1 MLSWFVIAPTSPR
14 EASLPTPGSLPPLQV
29 LWNPHLQMCM
39 KTNNFNPSRIRT
51 YTKSGGGLP
60 PTAIQSSGTSNLPPP
75 ALRSS
80 HLQPAAQTFPA
91 RANFSTPNNMSN
103 KLPSLVI
110 VGRPNVGKSTLFNRL
125 TGTRRSIVTNEPGIT
140 RDRIYGKAEWL
151 GHQMEIVDTGGI
163 VPDDKAL
170 IPTEILRQANIAIKK
185 ASLLVLV
192 VDSQAGL
199 TPLDEELA
207 RLLRATGKP
216 FVVAVNKVDATTQEN
231 NANVFHRLG
240 APIFPI
246 AAEHG
251 TGVDDLLDAALK
263 TFDPSEKASAT
274 KSADP
279 ISTKHVGAQHA
290 APQLGNTSAPEIP
303 SDIDPEYAD
312 AEIELADESADT
324 NADRP
329 TQVAIIGRPN
339 VGKSTLLNRMVGEE
353 RSIVSPIPGTTMD
366 SVDTEVEHE
375 GRIYTFVD
383 TAGIRRKGKT
393 TLVAEKLSV
402 VMARRGLERCDV
414 ALLIV
419 DGEQGVTQGDAQ
431 IASYA
436 EQSGRSVIIVMNKWD
451 LAVEAARKSAER
463 DAATSKGEARRAAHD
478 RRTEAAAKFSTTA
491 QSRAKFKAG
500 EARAAASRANRG
512 KDGSHKGGSR
522 EYSYAGAT
530 QGVHGFGDQDKSRLL
545 FDYEKL
551 VRGKLK
557 FLSYAPIV
565 FLSAKSGDR
574 ASKLFPLIDEVAAA
588 RRKRIPTPELNRWLK
603 EEVDLQRGTT
613 PKARPVKIYYLTQA
627 KTSPPTFL
635 IFTNQ
640 KDPLHFSYQRFLE
653 NQIRK
658 KWDFPGAPIRF
669 IQRLRKAERDTREP
683 KSREPKSRA
692 EARDV
697 ERKQHGPRLMREHET
712 KELDD

>member
-1 MLSWFVIAPTSPR
+1 MP
-14 EASLPTPGSLPPLQV
+14 
-29 LWNPHLQMCM
+29 
-39 KTNNFNPSRIRT
+39 
-51 YTKSGGGLP
+51 GGGGPTAKNPTFKP
-60 PTAIQSSGTSNLPPP
+60 PTCEPSNL
-75 ALRSS
+75 
-80 HLQPAAQTFPA
+80 QTFPA
-91 RANFSTPNNMSN
+91 HANVSTPLNMPS

-125 TGTRRSIVTNEPGIT
+125 TGTRRAIVTNEPGIT

-151 GHQMEIVDTGGI
+151 GNKMEIVDTGGI

-207 RLLRATGKP
+207 RLLRTTGKP
-216 FVVAVNKVDATTQEN
+216 FVVAVNKVDATTQAN

-251 TGVDDLLDAALK
+251 TGVDDLLDAALEQFRLQNADAK
-263 TFDPSEKASAT
+263 SSAHDATHESVGAPHAVPAPDASA
-274 KSADP
+274 
-279 ISTKHVGAQHA
+279 STARVGAQHA
-290 APQLGNTSAPEIP
+290 APKLGNTSDVESP
-303 SDIDPEYAD
+303 SDVDPEYAD
-312 AEIELADESADT
+312 AENEFKDDEPQ
-324 NADRP
+324 ADRP

-339 VGKSTLLNRMVGEE
+339 VGKSTLLNHMVGEE

-375 GRIYTFVD
+375 GRTYTFVD

-419 DGEQGVTQGDAQ
+419 DSEQGVTQGDAQ

-451 LAVEAARKSAER
+451 LAVEAARQSAER

-478 RRTEAAAKFSTTA
+478 KRTEAAAKFTVSA
-491 QSRAKFKAG
+491 RAGAKFKAG
-500 EARAAASRANRG
+500 EARGAANRANQGRDNRG
-512 KDGSHKGGSR
+512 KDGSNKAPSR
-522 EYSYAGAT
+522 AYSYPGAT
-530 QGVHGFGDQDKSRLL
+530 QGVHGFSDLDKSRLL

-551 VRGKLK
+551 VRDKLK
-557 FLSYAPIV
+557 FLSYAPIA
-565 FLSAKSGDR
+565 FLSAKTGDR
-574 ASKLFPLIDEVAAA
+574 ATKLFPLIDLVAAA
-588 RRKRIPTPELNRWLK
+588 RKKRIPTPDLNRWLK
-603 EEVDLQRGTT
+603 EDIDLQRGTT
-613 PKARPVKIYYLTQA
+613 PKARPVKIYYMTQA

-640 KDPLHFSYQRFLE
+640 KTPLHFSYQRFLE
-653 NQIRK
+653 NQLRE

-683 KSREPKSRA
+683 ESRA
-692 EARDV
+692 KAREA
-697 ERKQHGPRLMREHET
+697 ERKLHGPRLMREHET
-712 KELDD
+712 KEIND